1 MSTLSKL
8 REKVAAEASA
18 KSAPEKAPVKAEAPK
33 PKEVV
38 ITEE

>member
-1 MSTLSKL
+1 MSTLSNL
-8 REKVAAEASA
+8 REKAAVEARV
-18 KSAPEKAPVKAEAPK
+18 KPAPEKAPVKAEAPK